1 MSCSPLT
8 SSSPLKLR
16 LSFSSQR
23 KKLVLCRFPRAEAA
37 LAAAGLPRVVL
48 HDSLDTAGIDTR
60 FARAA
65 RESFCQQVGKLS
77 GIDLESSITISRGAD
92 LAKAALHIAAEDD
105 SLVSHSSVPLPVD
118 AFIDRL
124 DDLSM
129 GFCSLYLPP
138 SNAAPEVFFGNLER
152 YFYVH
157 KGFRRVDITSDSKAL
172 YLHSVLTCRS
182 GSAIMLSLIYSEML
196 KSLRIC
202 GFLDF
207 DAEIYFPHDFVGLPR
222 GYQKQKSKMSD
233 QPDIMTS
240 KSLLVEVLRN
250 LKDAFWPFQY
260 DHSSSLFLRAAH
272 AANHIYGSSIEGERN
287 SKSDSNVSALEIASA
302 KAAQHRIERGVWTTV
317 CFGDMRRALAAC
329 ERLIFLDIDFRELR
343 DYAILLYHCG
353 LYEECSQCLKSYETA
368 KSCSPCPKS
377 RSDQVRE
384 ELEEDAV
391 ENLKARLNLI
401 LGEEGWSKRKI
412 GASYGGCNLEPCTEW
427 MGC

>member
-8 SSSPLKLR
+8 SSSSPFKLP

-23 KKLVLCRFPRAEAA
+23 KKLLLCRLPRA
-37 LAAAGLPRVVL
+37 AAAAATTAPAPAVSVPRVVL

-77 GIDLESSITISRGAD
+77 GIDSETSITISRGAD

-118 AFIDRL
+118 EFIGRL
-124 DDLSM
+124 DDLST
-129 GFCSLYLPP
+129 GFCSLYMPP
-138 SNAAPEVFFGNLER
+138 TNAPPEIFLGNLER

-157 KGFRRVDITSDSKAL
+157 KGFRRVENMCDAKAL

-182 GSAIMLSLIYSEML
+182 GSAIMLSLIYSEMVKML
-196 KSLRIC
+196 KIY

-207 DAEIYFPHDFVGLPR
+207 DAEIYFPHDFGSLPR
-222 GYQKQKSKMSD
+222 GYLKQKSKMSD
-233 QPDIMTS
+233 QPHIMTS

-250 LKDAFWPFQY
+250 LKDAFWPFQFG
-260 DHSSSLFLRAAH
+260 HSSSLFLRAVH
-272 AANHIYGSSIEGERN
+272 AANHIYGPSSEGE
-287 SKSDSNVSALEIASA
+287 SALEIASA

-317 CFGDMRRALAAC
+317 RFGDMRRALAAC
-329 ERLIFLDIDFRELR
+329 ERLVFLDVDFRELR
-343 DYAILLYHCG
+343 DYAVLLYHCG
-353 LYEECSQCLKSYETA
+353 FYGECLQCLKSYETA
-368 KSCSPCPKS
+368 KSCSP
-377 RSDQVRE
+377 RSKFRSNPIE

-401 LGEEGWSKRKI
+401 LGEEGWSKWKI
-412 GASYGGCNLEPCTEW
+412 GTSYWGHNLEPW
-427 MGC
+427 